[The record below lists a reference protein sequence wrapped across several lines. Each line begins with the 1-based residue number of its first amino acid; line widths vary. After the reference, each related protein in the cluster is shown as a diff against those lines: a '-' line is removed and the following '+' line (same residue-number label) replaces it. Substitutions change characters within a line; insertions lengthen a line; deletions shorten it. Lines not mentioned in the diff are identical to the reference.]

1 MGAGAYPSKEEGR
14 GSQGQQQP
22 LGQGQYQLLGQKY
35 WCQQLWWWLLHWAE
49 KQLAKHRTKIS
60 LQVSRCDSATPSYLS
75 MQKAHLH
82 WWTEELQ
89 PLLSLGEVGLVER
102 DPLGAIVGTCLE
114 GKEAGGPGGLQRKR
128 Q

>member
-14 GSQGQQQP
+14 GSQGQGQP
-22 LGQGQYQLLGQKY
+22 LGQGQNQMLGQRY
-35 WCQQLWWWLLHWAE
+35 WYQQLWWWLFHWAE
-49 KQLAKHRTKIS
+49 KQ
-60 LQVSRCDSATPSYLS
+60 
-75 MQKAHLH
+75 LH

-102 DPLGAIVGTCLE
+102 DPLGATVGTCLE
-114 GKEAGGPGGLQRKR
+114 GKEAGDPGGLRRKR